1 MYKISTNLGKLQ
13 KKIVFCLLL
22 CREPRLLKVHFW
34 GGIGNGKWNIVH
46 WQLAVMDNFTCKVAN
61 ATQKK
66 KENTPIR
73 ARYGVSNAFVAQE
86 TTV

>member
-13 KKIVFCLLL
+13 KKIVFCHLL

-34 GGIGNGKWNIVH
+34 GGIGSGKWNIVH

-61 ATQKK
+61 ATQKMK
-66 KENTPIR
+66 IR
-73 ARYGVSNAFVAQE
+73 QYARVMACLTLLLRMSVQA
-86 TTV
+86 